1 MPVRYRLSLMVWIAF
16 PALNIAN
23 TPIVFAQQPLPTIDV
38 GAASPIKRGGAQ
50 KTKAFARQVAEIS
63 SQHVLPQAPDAVP
76 VQATEAPDGAL
87 PIVADQY
94 ATVLVVPNLELR
106 RSGGGQLGDIL
117 FSRPGVTGTE
127 TAPGAASRPVV
138 RGLDN
143 YRVRIQE
150 NGISTSGMSE
160 IGEDHAVPID
170 PLGVSQIEVVR
181 GPATLRW
188 GSQAIGGVVNAT
200 NDRIP
205 EKIPC
210 PANATI
216 GERGQG

>member
-1 MPVRYRLSLMVWIAF
+1 MQTADNSRNRVLS
-16 PALNIAN
+16 
-23 TPIVFAQQPLPTIDV
+23 
-38 GAASPIKRGGAQ
+38 
-50 KTKAFARQVAEIS
+50 
-63 SQHVLPQAPDAVP
+63 QAPDAIP
-76 VQATEAPDGAL
+76 EQAIEAPDGAL

-94 ATVLVVPNLELR
+94 ATVLVVPNRELR

-170 PLGVSQIEVVR
+170 PLGVSQLEVVR

-205 EKIPC
+205 EKYL
-210 PANATI
+210 ALQT
-216 GERGQG
+216 QQ

>member
-1 MPVRYRLSLMVWIAF
+1 MPTQYCSTQILWVLVIGLTIAAA
-16 PALNIAN
+16 PAAL
-23 TPIVFAQQPLPTIDV
+23 AQQSLPKIDV
-38 GAASPIKRGGAQ
+38 GAASPIKRSGAQ
-50 KTKAFARQVAEIS
+50 KTKPVTAPIADNSRGRDLS
-63 SQHVLPQAPDAVP
+63 QAPDAIP
-76 VQATEAPDGAL
+76 QQAIEAPDGAL
-87 PIVADQY
+87 PLVADQY
-94 ATVLVVPNLELR
+94 ATVLVVPNPELR

-170 PLGVSQIEVVR
+170 PLGVSQLEVVQ
-181 GPATLRW
+181 L
-188 GSQAIGGVVNAT
+188 
-200 NDRIP
+200 
-205 EKIPC
+205 
-210 PANATI
+210 TI
-216 GERGQG
+216 VFQKKYLVLQMQQSVKRNKAV